1 MALEYSPKIVTD
13 GLILYL
19 NSADTLSYPTSGSTF
34 TDLVGN
40 DNFTLYNGPS
50 YTTNN
55 SGILTL
61 DGVNDYI
68 RISSVDGVV
77 SSSSGGFTM
86 NLWINAQTWTNMSCP
101 CTGSMS
107 IVDWSTGYW
116 NYFGILSSGSPY
128 WVIYNQDP
136 NSAGN
141 PPAGISLG
149 FGTSALNTWL
159 NLGCVFTN
167 GYPTSTMTTYLNG
180 VQVNSGTLQN
190 SFQITAPIEIGRYN
204 RHCGY
209 CYGQFMVGNFNVY
222 NRPLT
227 STEMLQNHKSQKSR
241 FGL

>member
-34 TDLVGN
+34 TDLTGT
-40 DNFTLYNGPS
+40 DNFTLYNGIGYLS
-50 YTTNN
+50 DN
-55 SGILTL
+55 SGILKL

-68 RISSVDGVV
+68 RISSADGTV
-77 SSSSGGFTM
+77 SSTNQGFSM
-86 NLWINAQTWTNMSCP
+86 NLWINAQTWTNPSCP
-101 CTGSMS
+101 CVGSMS

-116 NYFGILSSGSPY
+116 NYFGILSNGNPY

-136 NSAGN
+136 YSAGN
-141 PPAGISLG
+141 PPAGVSLG
-149 FGTSALNTWL
+149 FGTSALDTWL
-159 NLGCVFTN
+159 NFGCVFSN

-180 VQVNSGTLQN
+180 VEVNSGTLQN
-190 SFQITAPIEIGRYN
+190 TFTITAPIEIGRYN

-209 CYGQFMVGNFNVY
+209 CYGEFKIGNYSVY
-222 NRPLT
+222 NKPLT
-227 STEMLQNHKSQKSR
+227 SDEMLRNFNAQKSR

>member
-227 STEMLQNHKSQKSR
+227 ATEMLQNHKSQKSR

>member
-141 PPAGISLG
+141 PLAGISLG

-190 SFQITAPIEIGRYN
+190 SFQITAPIEIGSYN

-227 STEMLQNHKSQKSR
+227 ATEMLQNHKSQKSR